1 MAYER
6 LNKKSKE
13 ILYASDIN
21 HIEDGLVSLE
31 ESKVDAIV
39 GKGLSTNDYTRAE
52 KTKLAGIEDNAN
64 AYTHPATHPA
74 SMITETS
81 EKRFVSDTEK
91 AAWNAKA
98 TESFVTEAIANAQ
111 LNGGQGGSVDLSGY
125 VTTTALN
132 TALNEK
138 VDKVSG
144 KSLSTNDYTNAE
156 KTKLAG
162 IEANANNYTHPSSH
176 PASIITETSEKRFV
190 TDSEKIAW
198 NNKVDE
204 NFVNQAI
211 QNAKLEGTD
220 VDLSGYVTTLNF
232 NKELAKKVNV
242 ETGKGL
248 SSNDYTTTEKNKLAG
263 IAANANNYTHPDKHP
278 ASIITESTTQQ
289 FVTAAQ
295 KTEWSNKLN
304 SAYPSSAN
312 QTVANAIGGFAIGDS
327 LSGMSLVQIIEKM
340 LCTTSSSG
348 GEDTPT
354 PEIIHG
360 RIPIAEVGGHIIPY
374 SSITEDM
381 IKNCSQLEHKEV
393 KTMGRTS
400 FGLPSQ
406 TAEGDYTI
414 VLVPK
419 ESGLTVTKDNGIGG
433 KVRFNTNTA
442 GANGDVELTVNNV
455 VYKVYGEIL
464 LAQGQMYFY
473 VD

>member
-21 HIEDGLVSLE
+21 HIEDGLVALE

-91 AAWNAKA
+91 ASWNAKA

-162 IEANANNYTHPSSH
+162 IEANANNYSHPSSH

-190 TDSEKIAW
+190 TDTEKTTW
-198 NNKVDE
+198 NNKVDK
-204 NFVNQAI
+204 I
-211 QNAKLEGTD
+211 
-220 VDLSGYVTTLNF
+220 S
-232 NKELAKKVNV
+232 
-242 ETGKGL
+242 GKGL
-248 SSNDYTTTEKNKLAG
+248 STNDYTTEEKNKLQG
-263 IAANANNYTHPDKHP
+263 IAVNANNYTHPDKHP

-304 SAYPSSAN
+304 SAYPSSAQ
-312 QTVANAIGGFAIGDS
+312 QTVANAIGGFNVGDS
-327 LSGMSLVQIIEKM
+327 LTGMTIIQIIEKM

-354 PEIIHG
+354 PEIIYG

-381 IKNCSQLEHKEV
+381 IKNCSQLVHGEV

-400 FGLPSQ
+400 LGLPSQ
-406 TAEGDYTI
+406 TAEGDYCV

-433 KVRFNTNTA
+433 KVMFDTDTA

-455 VYKVYGEIL
+455 IYKVYGEML
-464 LAQGQMYFY
+464 LAQGNMIIY

>member
-162 IEANANNYTHPSSH
+162 IEANANNYSHPSSH

-220 VDLSGYVTTLNF
+220 VDLSGYVTTSNF
-232 NKELAKKVNV
+232 NTELAKKVNV

-263 IAANANNYTHPDKHP
+263 IAANANNYTHPSSHP
-278 ASIITESTTQQ
+278 ASFITESTDKQ

-295 KTEWSNKLN
+295 KTTWTNKLD
-304 SAYPSSAN
+304 STYPSSAN

-354 PEIIHG
+354 PEIIYG
-360 RIPIAEVGGHIIPY
+360 RIPFSEIGGHIIPY

-381 IKNCSQLEHKEV
+381 IKNCSQLVHGEV

-400 FGLPSQ
+400 LGLTSH
-406 TAEGDYTI
+406 TAEGDYCI

-419 ESGLTVTKDNGIGG
+419 ESGYTVTKDNGIGG
-433 KVRFNTNTA
+433 KVRFATDVA
-442 GANGDVELTVNNV
+442 GANGDIELTVNNV
-455 VYKVYGEIL
+455 IYKVYGEIL
-464 LAQGQMYFY
+464 LAQGQKFIY

>member
-162 IEANANNYTHPSSH
+162 IETNANNYTHPSSH

-190 TDSEKIAW
+190 TDNEKATW
-198 NNKVDE
+198 NNKVDK
-204 NFVNQAI
+204 I
-211 QNAKLEGTD
+211 
-220 VDLSGYVTTLNF
+220 S
-232 NKELAKKVNV
+232 
-242 ETGKGL
+242 GKGL
-248 SSNDYTTTEKNKLAG
+248 STNDYTTEEKNKLQG
-263 IAANANNYTHPDKHP
+263 IAVNANNYTHPSSHP
-278 ASIITESTTQQ
+278 ASFITESTDKQ

-295 KTEWSNKLN
+295 KTTWTNKLD
-304 SAYPSSAN
+304 STYPSSAN

-340 LCTTSSSG
+340 LCTASSSG

-354 PEIIHG
+354 PEIIYG
-360 RIPIAEVGGHIIPY
+360 RIPIAGVGGHIIPY

-381 IKNCSQLEHKEV
+381 IKNCSQLVHGEV
-393 KTMGRTS
+393 KTMGKTS
-400 FGLPSQ
+400 LGLPSQ
-406 TAEGDYTI
+406 TTEGDYCI

-419 ESGLTVTKDNGIGG
+419 ESGYTVTKDDGIGG
-433 KVRFNTNTA
+433 KSEFSTEVA

-464 LAQGQMYFY
+464 LAQGQMFIY

>member
-176 PASIITETSEKRFV
+176 PASF
-190 TDSEKIAW
+190 
-198 NNKVDE
+198 
-204 NFVNQAI
+204 
-211 QNAKLEGTD
+211 
-220 VDLSGYVTTLNF
+220 
-232 NKELAKKVNV
+232 
-242 ETGKGL
+242 
-248 SSNDYTTTEKNKLAG
+248 
-263 IAANANNYTHPDKHP
+263 
-278 ASIITESTTQQ
+278 ITESTDKQ

-295 KTEWSNKLN
+295 KTTWTNKLD
-304 SAYPSSAN
+304 STYPSSAN

-340 LCTTSSSG
+340 LCTASSSG

-354 PEIIHG
+354 PEIIYG
-360 RIPIAEVGGHIIPY
+360 RIPIAGVGGHIIPY

-381 IKNCSQLEHKEV
+381 IKNCSQLVHGEV
-393 KTMGRTS
+393 KTMGKTS
-400 FGLPSQ
+400 LGLPSA
-406 TAEGDYTI
+406 TAEGDYCI

-419 ESGLTVTKDNGIGG
+419 ESGYTVTRDDGIGG
-433 KVRFNTNTA
+433 KAEFSTEVA

-464 LAQGQMYFY
+464 LSQGQMYIY

>member
-162 IEANANNYTHPSSH
+162 IEANANNYSHPSSH

-190 TDSEKIAW
+190 TDNEKATW
-198 NNKVDE
+198 NNKVDK
-204 NFVNQAI
+204 I
-211 QNAKLEGTD
+211 
-220 VDLSGYVTTLNF
+220 S
-232 NKELAKKVNV
+232 
-242 ETGKGL
+242 GKGL
-248 SSNDYTTTEKNKLAG
+248 STNDYTTEEKNKLQG
-263 IAANANNYTHPDKHP
+263 IAVNANNYTHPDKHP

-340 LCTTSSSG
+340 LCTASSSG

-354 PEIIHG
+354 PEIIYG
-360 RIPIAEVGGHIIPY
+360 RIPIAGVGGHVIPY

-381 IKNCSQLEHKEV
+381 IKNCSQLVHGEV
-393 KTMGRTS
+393 KTMGKTS
-400 FGLPSQ
+400 LGLASN
-406 TAEGDYTI
+406 TAEGDYCI

-419 ESGLTVTKDNGIGG
+419 ESGYTVTKDNGIGG
-433 KVRFNTNTA
+433 KVIFSTEVA

-464 LAQGQMYFY
+464 LSQGQMYIY

>member
-21 HIEDGLVSLE
+21 HIEDGLVALE

-162 IEANANNYTHPSSH
+162 IEANANNYSHPSSH

-190 TDSEKIAW
+190 TDNEKATW
-198 NNKVDE
+198 NNKVDK
-204 NFVNQAI
+204 I
-211 QNAKLEGTD
+211 
-220 VDLSGYVTTLNF
+220 S
-232 NKELAKKVNV
+232 
-242 ETGKGL
+242 GKGL
-248 SSNDYTTTEKNKLAG
+248 STNDYTTEEKNKLQG
-263 IAANANNYTHPDKHP
+263 IAVNANNYTHPDKHP

-304 SAYPSSAN
+304 SAYPSSAQ
-312 QTVANAIGGFAIGDS
+312 QTVANAIGGFNVGDS
-327 LSGMSLVQIIEKM
+327 LTGMTIIQIIEKM

-354 PEIIHG
+354 PEIIYG
-360 RIPIAEVGGHIIPY
+360 RIPIAEVGGRIIPY

-381 IKNCSQLEHKEV
+381 IKNCSQLVHGEV
-393 KTMGRTS
+393 KTMGKTS
-400 FGLPSQ
+400 LGLPSA
-406 TAEGDYTI
+406 TAVGDYCI
-414 VLVPK
+414 ILVPK

-442 GANGDVELTVNNV
+442 GANGDVELTVNNII
-455 VYKVYGEIL
+455 YKVYGEIL
-464 LAQGQMYFY
+464 LAQGNMIIY

>member
-91 AAWNAKA
+91 ASWNAKA

-162 IEANANNYTHPSSH
+162 IEANANNYSHPSSH

-190 TDSEKIAW
+190 TDNEKATW
-198 NNKVDE
+198 NNKVDK
-204 NFVNQAI
+204 I
-211 QNAKLEGTD
+211 
-220 VDLSGYVTTLNF
+220 S
-232 NKELAKKVNV
+232 
-242 ETGKGL
+242 GKGL
-248 SSNDYTTTEKNKLAG
+248 STNDYTNAEKNKLQG
-263 IAANANNYTHPDKHP
+263 IAVNANNYTHPDKHP

-340 LCTTSSSG
+340 LCTASSSG

-354 PEIIHG
+354 PEIIYG
-360 RIPIAEVGGHIIPY
+360 RIPIAGVGGHIIPY

-381 IKNCSQLEHKEV
+381 IKNCSQLVHGEV

-400 FGLPSQ
+400 LGLPSQ
-406 TAEGDYTI
+406 TTEGDYCI

-442 GANGDVELTVNNV
+442 GANGDVELTVNNII
-455 VYKVYGEIL
+455 YKVYGEIL
-464 LAQGQMYFY
+464 LSQGQLFIY

>member
-162 IEANANNYTHPSSH
+162 IEANANNYSHPSSH

-198 NNKVDE
+198 NNKVDA

-263 IAANANNYTHPDKHP
+263 IAANANNYTHPSSHP
-278 ASIITESTTQQ
+278 ASFITESTDKQ

-295 KTEWSNKLN
+295 KTTWTNKLD
-304 SAYPSSAN
+304 STYPSSAN

-360 RIPIAEVGGHIIPY
+360 RIPIAGVGGHVIPY

-400 FGLPSQ
+400 FGLPND
-406 TAEGDYTI
+406 TAVGDYTI

-455 VYKVYGEIL
+455 IYKVYGEIL
-464 LAQGQMYFY
+464 LAQGQMFIY

>member
-91 AAWNAKA
+91 ASWNAKA

-162 IEANANNYTHPSSH
+162 IEANANNYSHPSSH

-190 TDSEKIAW
+190 TDNEKATW
-198 NNKVDE
+198 NNKVDK
-204 NFVNQAI
+204 I
-211 QNAKLEGTD
+211 
-220 VDLSGYVTTLNF
+220 S
-232 NKELAKKVNV
+232 
-242 ETGKGL
+242 GKGL
-248 SSNDYTTTEKNKLAG
+248 STNDYTTEEKNKLQG
-263 IAANANNYTHPDKHP
+263 IAVNANNYTHPDKHP

-327 LSGMSLVQIIEKM
+327 LTGMTIIQIIEKM
-340 LCTTSSSG
+340 LCTASSSG

-354 PEIIHG
+354 PEIIYG
-360 RIPIAEVGGHIIPY
+360 RIPIAGVGGHVIPY

-381 IKNCSQLEHKEV
+381 IKNCSQLVHGEV

-400 FGLPSQ
+400 LGLPSQ
-406 TAEGDYTI
+406 TAEGDYCI

-433 KVRFNTNTA
+433 KVIFDTDVA

>member
-21 HIEDGLVSLE
+21 HIEDGLVALE

-91 AAWNAKA
+91 ASWNAKA

-162 IEANANNYTHPSSH
+162 IEANANNYSHPSSH

-190 TDSEKIAW
+190 TDNEKATW
-198 NNKVDE
+198 NNKVDK
-204 NFVNQAI
+204 I
-211 QNAKLEGTD
+211 
-220 VDLSGYVTTLNF
+220 S
-232 NKELAKKVNV
+232 
-242 ETGKGL
+242 GKGL
-248 SSNDYTTTEKNKLAG
+248 STNDYTTEEKNKLQG
-263 IAANANNYTHPDKHP
+263 IAVNANNYTHPDKHP

-304 SAYPSSAN
+304 SAYPSSAQ
-312 QTVANAIGGFAIGDS
+312 QTVANAIGGFNVGDS
-327 LSGMSLVQIIEKM
+327 LTGMTIIQIIEKM
-340 LCTTSSSG
+340 LCNASSSG

-354 PEIIHG
+354 PEIIYG
-360 RIPIAEVGGHIIPY
+360 RIPIAGVGGRIIPY

-381 IKNCSQLEHKEV
+381 IKNCSQLVHGEV

-400 FGLPSQ
+400 LGLPSQ
-406 TAEGDYTI
+406 TAVGDYCV

-419 ESGLTVTKDNGIGG
+419 ESGLTVIKDNGIGG
-433 KVRFNTNTA
+433 KVMFDTDTA

-455 VYKVYGEIL
+455 IYKVYGEML
-464 LAQGQMYFY
+464 LAQGNMIIY

>member
-162 IEANANNYTHPSSH
+162 IEANANNYSHPSSH

-190 TDSEKIAW
+190 SDNEKATW
-198 NNKVDE
+198 NNKVDK
-204 NFVNQAI
+204 I
-211 QNAKLEGTD
+211 
-220 VDLSGYVTTLNF
+220 S
-232 NKELAKKVNV
+232 
-242 ETGKGL
+242 GKGL
-248 SSNDYTTTEKNKLAG
+248 STNDYTTEEKNKLQG
-263 IAANANNYTHPDKHP
+263 IAVNANNYTHPDKHP

-327 LSGMSLVQIIEKM
+327 LTGMTIIQIIEKM
-340 LCTTSSSG
+340 LCTASSSG

-354 PEIIHG
+354 PEIIYG
-360 RIPIAEVGGHIIPY
+360 RIPIAGVGGHIIPY

-381 IKNCSQLEHKEV
+381 IKNCSQLVHGEV
-393 KTMGRTS
+393 KTMGKTS
-400 FGLPSQ
+400 LGLPSQ
-406 TAEGDYTI
+406 TAEGDYCI

-419 ESGLTVTKDNGIGG
+419 ESGYTVTKDNGIGG
-433 KVRFNTNTA
+433 KVIFATDVA

>member
-91 AAWNAKA
+91 ASWNAKA

-162 IEANANNYTHPSSH
+162 IETNANNYTHPSAH
-176 PASIITETSEKRFV
+176 PASF
-190 TDSEKIAW
+190 
-198 NNKVDE
+198 
-204 NFVNQAI
+204 
-211 QNAKLEGTD
+211 
-220 VDLSGYVTTLNF
+220 
-232 NKELAKKVNV
+232 
-242 ETGKGL
+242 
-248 SSNDYTTTEKNKLAG
+248 
-263 IAANANNYTHPDKHP
+263 
-278 ASIITESTTQQ
+278 ITESTDKQ

-327 LSGMSLVQIIEKM
+327 LTGMTIIQIIEKM
-340 LCTTSSSG
+340 LCNTSSSG

-354 PEIIHG
+354 PEIIYG

-381 IKNCSQLEHKEV
+381 IKNCSQLVHGEV

-400 FGLPSQ
+400 LGLTSH
-406 TAEGDYTI
+406 TAEGDYCI

-433 KVRFNTNTA
+433 KVTFDTDTA

-455 VYKVYGEIL
+455 IYKVYGEML
-464 LAQGQMYFY
+464 LAQ
-473 VD
+473 

>member
-81 EKRFVSDTEK
+81 EKRFVSDAEK
-91 AAWNAKA
+91 ASWNAKA

-190 TDSEKIAW
+190 TDAEKATW
-198 NNKVDE
+198 NNKVDK
-204 NFVNQAI
+204 I
-211 QNAKLEGTD
+211 
-220 VDLSGYVTTLNF
+220 S
-232 NKELAKKVNV
+232 
-242 ETGKGL
+242 GKGL
-248 SSNDYTTTEKNKLAG
+248 STNDYTTEEKNKLQG
-263 IAANANNYTHPDKHP
+263 IAINANNYTHPDKHP

-304 SAYPSSAN
+304 SAYPSSAQ
-312 QTVANAIGGFAIGDS
+312 QTVANAIGGFNVGDS
-327 LSGMSLVQIIEKM
+327 LTGMTIIQIIEKM
-340 LCTTSSSG
+340 LCTASSSG
-348 GEDTPT
+348 GEDIPT
-354 PEIIHG
+354 PEIIYG
-360 RIPIAEVGGHIIPY
+360 RIPIAGVGGRVIPY

-381 IKNCSQLEHKEV
+381 IKNCSQLVHGEV

-400 FGLPSQ
+400 LGLTSH
-406 TAEGDYTI
+406 TAEGDYCI

-433 KVRFNTNTA
+433 KVTFDTDTA

-455 VYKVYGEIL
+455 IYKVYGEML
-464 LAQGQMYFY
+464 LAQGEMFIY

>member
-91 AAWNAKA
+91 ASWNAKA

-162 IEANANNYTHPSSH
+162 IEANANNYSHPSSH

-190 TDSEKIAW
+190 TDNEKATW
-198 NNKVDE
+198 NNKVDK
-204 NFVNQAI
+204 I
-211 QNAKLEGTD
+211 
-220 VDLSGYVTTLNF
+220 S
-232 NKELAKKVNV
+232 
-242 ETGKGL
+242 GKGL
-248 SSNDYTTTEKNKLAG
+248 STNDYTTEEKNKLQG
-263 IAANANNYTHPDKHP
+263 IAVNANNYTHPDKHP

-327 LSGMSLVQIIEKM
+327 LTGMTIIQIIEKM
-340 LCTTSSSG
+340 LCTASSSG

-354 PEIIHG
+354 PEIIYG

-381 IKNCSQLEHKEV
+381 IKNCSQLVHGEV

-400 FGLPSQ
+400 LGLTSH
-406 TAEGDYTI
+406 TAEGDYCI

-433 KVRFNTNTA
+433 KVTFDTDTA

-455 VYKVYGEIL
+455 IYKVYGEML
-464 LAQGQMYFY
+464 LAQ
-473 VD
+473 

>member
-91 AAWNAKA
+91 ASWNAKA

-162 IEANANNYTHPSSH
+162 IEANANNYSHPSSH

-190 TDSEKIAW
+190 TDNEKATW
-198 NNKVDE
+198 NNKVDK
-204 NFVNQAI
+204 I
-211 QNAKLEGTD
+211 
-220 VDLSGYVTTLNF
+220 S
-232 NKELAKKVNV
+232 
-242 ETGKGL
+242 GKGL
-248 SSNDYTTTEKNKLAG
+248 STNDYTTEEKNKLQG
-263 IAANANNYTHPDKHP
+263 IAVNANNYTHPSSHP
-278 ASIITESTTQQ
+278 ASFITESTDKQ
-289 FVTAAQ
+289 FVTAVQ

-304 SAYPSSAN
+304 STYPSSAN

-340 LCTTSSSG
+340 LCTASSSG

-354 PEIIHG
+354 PEIIYG
-360 RIPIAEVGGHIIPY
+360 RIPIAGVGGHVIPY

-381 IKNCSQLEHKEV
+381 IKNCSQLVHGEV
-393 KTMGRTS
+393 KTMGKTS
-400 FGLPSQ
+400 LGLPSA
-406 TAEGDYTI
+406 TAEGDYCI

-419 ESGLTVTKDNGIGG
+419 ESGYTVTKDDGIGG
-433 KVRFNTNTA
+433 KAEFSTEVA

-464 LAQGQMYFY
+464 LSQGQMYIY

>member
-91 AAWNAKA
+91 ASWNAKA

-162 IEANANNYTHPSSH
+162 IEANANNYSHPSSH

-190 TDSEKIAW
+190 TDNEKATW
-198 NNKVDE
+198 NNKVDK
-204 NFVNQAI
+204 I
-211 QNAKLEGTD
+211 
-220 VDLSGYVTTLNF
+220 S
-232 NKELAKKVNV
+232 
-242 ETGKGL
+242 GKGL
-248 SSNDYTTTEKNKLAG
+248 STNDYTNAEKNKLQG
-263 IAANANNYTHPDKHP
+263 IAVNANNYTHPDKHP

-312 QTVANAIGGFAIGDS
+312 QTVANAIGGFNVGDS
-327 LSGMSLVQIIEKM
+327 LTGMTIIQIIEKM

-354 PEIIHG
+354 PEIIYG
-360 RIPIAEVGGHIIPY
+360 RIPIAGVGGHVIPY

-381 IKNCSQLEHKEV
+381 IKNCSQLEHREV
-393 KTMGRTS
+393 TTMGRTS

-406 TAEGDYTI
+406 ITEGDYAI

-419 ESGLTVTKDNGIGG
+419 ESGYTVTKDNGIGG
-433 KVRFNTNTA
+433 KASFDTDTA

-455 VYKVYGEIL
+455 IYKVYGEML
-464 LAQGQMYFY
+464 LAQGQMFIY

>member
-162 IEANANNYTHPSSH
+162 IEANANNYSHPSSH

-190 TDSEKIAW
+190 TDNEKATW
-198 NNKVDE
+198 NNKVDK
-204 NFVNQAI
+204 I
-211 QNAKLEGTD
+211 
-220 VDLSGYVTTLNF
+220 S
-232 NKELAKKVNV
+232 
-242 ETGKGL
+242 GKGL
-248 SSNDYTTTEKNKLAG
+248 STNDYTTEEKNKLQG
-263 IAANANNYTHPDKHP
+263 IAVNANNYTHPDKHP

-340 LCTTSSSG
+340 LCTASSSG

-354 PEIIHG
+354 PEIIYG

-381 IKNCSQLEHKEV
+381 IKNCSQLVHGEV

-400 FGLPSQ
+400 LGLPSQ
-406 TAEGDYTI
+406 TTEGDYCI

-419 ESGLTVTKDNGIGG
+419 ESGYTVTKDDGFGG
-433 KVRFNTNTA
+433 KAEFDTDHA

-455 VYKVYGEIL
+455 IYKVYGEML
-464 LAQGQMYFY
+464 LAQGNMIIY

>member
-91 AAWNAKA
+91 ASWNAKA

-162 IEANANNYTHPSSH
+162 IEANANNYSHPSSH

-220 VDLSGYVTTLNF
+220 VDLSGYVTTSNF
-232 NKELAKKVNV
+232 NTELAKKVNV

-263 IAANANNYTHPDKHP
+263 IAANANNYTHPSSHP
-278 ASIITESTTQQ
+278 ASFITESTDKQ
-289 FVTAAQ
+289 FVTASQ

-354 PEIIHG
+354 PEIIYG
-360 RIPIAEVGGHIIPY
+360 RIPIAGVGGHIIPY

-381 IKNCSQLEHKEV
+381 IKNCSQLVHGEV
-393 KTMGRTS
+393 KTMGKTS
-400 FGLPSQ
+400 LGLPSQ
-406 TAEGDYTI
+406 TAEGDYCI

-433 KVRFNTNTA
+433 KVTFDTDTA

-455 VYKVYGEIL
+455 IYKVYGEML
-464 LAQGQMYFY
+464 LAQGRLYFY

>member
-91 AAWNAKA
+91 ASWNAKA

-162 IEANANNYTHPSSH
+162 IEANANNYSHPSSH

-190 TDSEKIAW
+190 TDTEKTTW
-198 NNKVDE
+198 NNKVDK
-204 NFVNQAI
+204 I
-211 QNAKLEGTD
+211 
-220 VDLSGYVTTLNF
+220 S
-232 NKELAKKVNV
+232 
-242 ETGKGL
+242 GKGL
-248 SSNDYTTTEKNKLAG
+248 STNDYTNSEKNKLQG
-263 IAANANNYTHPDKHP
+263 IAVNANNYTHPDKHP

-327 LSGMSLVQIIEKM
+327 LTGMTIIQIIEKM
-340 LCTTSSSG
+340 LCTASSSG

-354 PEIIHG
+354 PEIIYG

-381 IKNCSQLEHKEV
+381 IKNCSQLIHGEV

-400 FGLPSQ
+400 LGLPSQ
-406 TAEGDYTI
+406 TAEGDYCV

-433 KVRFNTNTA
+433 KVMFDTDTA

-455 VYKVYGEIL
+455 IYKVYGEML
-464 LAQGQMYFY
+464 LAQGNMIIY

>member
-162 IEANANNYTHPSSH
+162 IEANANNYSHPSSH
-176 PASIITETSEKRFV
+176 PASIITETTSKRFV
-190 TDSEKIAW
+190 SDSEKATW
-198 NNKVDE
+198 NNKVDK
-204 NFVNQAI
+204 I
-211 QNAKLEGTD
+211 
-220 VDLSGYVTTLNF
+220 S
-232 NKELAKKVNV
+232 
-242 ETGKGL
+242 GKGL
-248 SSNDYTTTEKNKLAG
+248 STNDYTNAEKNKLQG
-263 IAANANNYTHPDKHP
+263 IAVNANNYTHPDKHP

-340 LCTTSSSG
+340 LCTSSSSG

-354 PEIIHG
+354 PEIIYG
-360 RIPIAEVGGHIIPY
+360 RIPIAGVGGHVIPY

-381 IKNCSQLEHKEV
+381 IKNCSQLVHGEV
-393 KTMGRTS
+393 KTMGKTS
-400 FGLPSQ
+400 LGLPSA
-406 TAEGDYTI
+406 TAEGDYCI

-419 ESGLTVTKDNGIGG
+419 ESGLTVTKDDGIGG
-433 KVRFNTNTA
+433 KASFTTSTA

-464 LAQGQMYFY
+464 LSQGQMYIY

>member
-91 AAWNAKA
+91 ASWNAKA

-190 TDSEKIAW
+190 TDNEKATW
-198 NNKVDE
+198 NNKVDK
-204 NFVNQAI
+204 I
-211 QNAKLEGTD
+211 
-220 VDLSGYVTTLNF
+220 S
-232 NKELAKKVNV
+232 
-242 ETGKGL
+242 GKGL
-248 SSNDYTTTEKNKLAG
+248 STNDYTTEEKNKLQG
-263 IAANANNYTHPDKHP
+263 IAVNANNYMHPDKHP

-304 SAYPSSAN
+304 SAYPSSAQ
-312 QTVANAIGGFAIGDS
+312 QTVANAIGGFNVGDS
-327 LSGMSLVQIIEKM
+327 LTGMTIIQIIEKM

-354 PEIIHG
+354 PEIIYG
-360 RIPIAEVGGHIIPY
+360 RIPIAGVGGHVIPY

-381 IKNCSQLEHKEV
+381 IKNCSQLVHGEV
-393 KTMGRTS
+393 KTMGKTS
-400 FGLPSQ
+400 LGLTSH
-406 TAEGDYTI
+406 TAEGDYCI

-433 KVRFNTNTA
+433 KVIFNTEVA

-455 VYKVYGEIL
+455 IYKVYGEML
-464 LAQGQMYFY
+464 LAQGQMFIY

>member
-162 IEANANNYTHPSSH
+162 IEANANNYSHPSSH

-190 TDSEKIAW
+190 TDNEKATW
-198 NNKVDE
+198 NNKVDK
-204 NFVNQAI
+204 I
-211 QNAKLEGTD
+211 
-220 VDLSGYVTTLNF
+220 S
-232 NKELAKKVNV
+232 
-242 ETGKGL
+242 GKGL
-248 SSNDYTTTEKNKLAG
+248 SSNDYTTEEKNKLQG
-263 IAANANNYTHPDKHP
+263 IAVNANNYTHPSSHP
-278 ASIITESTTQQ
+278 ASFITESTDKQ

-304 SAYPSSAN
+304 SAYPSSAK
-312 QTVANAIGGFAIGDS
+312 QTVANAIGGFNVGDS
-327 LSGMSLVQIIEKM
+327 LTRMTIIQIIEKM
-340 LCTTSSSG
+340 LCTASSSG

-354 PEIIHG
+354 PEIIYG
-360 RIPIAEVGGHIIPY
+360 RIPIAEIGGHVIPY

-381 IKNCSQLEHKEV
+381 IKNCSQLVHGEV

-400 FGLPSQ
+400 LGLPSQ
-406 TAEGDYTI
+406 TTEGDYCI

-433 KVRFNTNTA
+433 KVIFSTEVA

-455 VYKVYGEIL
+455 VYKVYGEML
-464 LAQGQMYFY
+464 LSQGQIYIY

>member
-162 IEANANNYTHPSSH
+162 IEANANNYSHPSSH

-190 TDSEKIAW
+190 TDNEKATW
-198 NNKVDE
+198 NNKVDK
-204 NFVNQAI
+204 I
-211 QNAKLEGTD
+211 
-220 VDLSGYVTTLNF
+220 S
-232 NKELAKKVNV
+232 
-242 ETGKGL
+242 GKGL
-248 SSNDYTTTEKNKLAG
+248 STNDYTTEEKNKLQG
-263 IAANANNYTHPDKHP
+263 IAVNANNYTHPDKHP

-304 SAYPSSAN
+304 SAYPSSAQ
-312 QTVANAIGGFAIGDS
+312 QTVANAIGGFNVGDS
-327 LSGMSLVQIIEKM
+327 LTGMTIIQIIEKM

-354 PEIIHG
+354 PEIIYG
-360 RIPIAEVGGHIIPY
+360 RIPIAGVGGHIIPY

-381 IKNCSQLEHKEV
+381 IKNCSQLVHGEV

-400 FGLPSQ
+400 LGLPSQ
-406 TAEGDYTI
+406 TAEGDYCI

-419 ESGLTVTKDNGIGG
+419 ESGLTVTKDDGIGG
-433 KVRFNTNTA
+433 KSEFATEVA
-442 GANGDVELTVNNV
+442 GANGDVELTVNNII
-455 VYKVYGEIL
+455 YKVYGEIL

>member
-64 AYTHPATHPA
+64 ACTHPATHPA

-81 EKRFVSDTEK
+81 EKRFVSDAEK
-91 AAWNAKA
+91 ASWNAKA

-162 IEANANNYTHPSSH
+162 IEANANNYSHPSSH

-190 TDSEKIAW
+190 TDNEKATW
-198 NNKVDE
+198 NNKVDK
-204 NFVNQAI
+204 I
-211 QNAKLEGTD
+211 
-220 VDLSGYVTTLNF
+220 S
-232 NKELAKKVNV
+232 
-242 ETGKGL
+242 GKGL
-248 SSNDYTTTEKNKLAG
+248 STNDYTTEEKNKLQG
-263 IAANANNYTHPDKHP
+263 IAVNANNYTHPDKHP

-327 LSGMSLVQIIEKM
+327 LTGMTIIQIIEKI

-354 PEIIHG
+354 PEIIYG
-360 RIPIAEVGGHIIPY
+360 RIPIAGVGGRIIPY

-381 IKNCSQLEHKEV
+381 IKNCSQLVHGEV
-393 KTMGRTS
+393 KTMGKTS
-400 FGLPSQ
+400 LGLPDD
-406 TAEGDYTI
+406 TAEGDYCI

-419 ESGLTVTKDNGIGG
+419 ESGLTVTKDDGIGG
-433 KVRFNTNTA
+433 KASFDTDTA

-455 VYKVYGEIL
+455 IYKVYGEIL
-464 LAQGQMYFY
+464 ISQGQMFIY

>member
-190 TDSEKIAW
+190 TDNEKATW
-198 NNKVDE
+198 NNKVDK
-204 NFVNQAI
+204 I
-211 QNAKLEGTD
+211 
-220 VDLSGYVTTLNF
+220 S
-232 NKELAKKVNV
+232 
-242 ETGKGL
+242 GKGL
-248 SSNDYTTTEKNKLAG
+248 SSNDYTTEEKNKLQG
-263 IAANANNYTHPDKHP
+263 IAVNANNYTHPSSHP
-278 ASIITESTTQQ
+278 ASFITESTDKQ

-295 KTEWSNKLN
+295 KTTWTNKLD
-304 SAYPSSAN
+304 STYPSSAN

-327 LSGMSLVQIIEKM
+327 LTGMTIIQIIEKM
-340 LCTTSSSG
+340 LCTASSSG

-354 PEIIHG
+354 PEIIYG
-360 RIPIAEVGGHIIPY
+360 RIPIAEIGGHVIPY

-381 IKNCSQLEHKEV
+381 IKNCSQLVHGEV
-393 KTMGRTS
+393 KTMGKTS
-400 FGLPSQ
+400 LGLPSQ
-406 TAEGDYTI
+406 TTEGDYCI

-419 ESGLTVTKDNGIGG
+419 ESGYTVTKDDGIGG
-433 KVRFNTNTA
+433 KSEFSTEVA

-464 LAQGQMYFY
+464 ISQGQMFIY

>member
-162 IEANANNYTHPSSH
+162 IEANANNYSHPSSH

-190 TDSEKIAW
+190 TDNEKATW
-198 NNKVDE
+198 NNKVDK
-204 NFVNQAI
+204 I
-211 QNAKLEGTD
+211 
-220 VDLSGYVTTLNF
+220 S
-232 NKELAKKVNV
+232 
-242 ETGKGL
+242 GKGL
-248 SSNDYTTTEKNKLAG
+248 STNDYTTEEKNKLQG
-263 IAANANNYTHPDKHP
+263 IAVNANNYTHPSSHP
-278 ASIITESTTQQ
+278 ASFITESTDKQ

-295 KTEWSNKLN
+295 KTTWTNKLD
-304 SAYPSSAN
+304 STYPSSAN

-340 LCTTSSSG
+340 LCTASSSG

-354 PEIIHG
+354 PEIIYG
-360 RIPIAEVGGHIIPY
+360 RIPIAGVGGHIIPY

-381 IKNCSQLEHKEV
+381 IKNCSQLVHGEV
-393 KTMGRTS
+393 KTMGKTS
-400 FGLPSQ
+400 LGLPSQ
-406 TAEGDYTI
+406 TAEGDYCI

-433 KVRFNTNTA
+433 KVMFDTDTA

-455 VYKVYGEIL
+455 IYKVYGEML
-464 LAQGQMYFY
+464 LAQGRLYIY

>member
-162 IEANANNYTHPSSH
+162 IEANANNYSHPSSH

-190 TDSEKIAW
+190 SDNEKATW
-198 NNKVDE
+198 NNKVDK
-204 NFVNQAI
+204 I
-211 QNAKLEGTD
+211 
-220 VDLSGYVTTLNF
+220 S
-232 NKELAKKVNV
+232 
-242 ETGKGL
+242 GKGL
-248 SSNDYTTTEKNKLAG
+248 STNDYTTEEKNKLQG
-263 IAANANNYTHPDKHP
+263 IAVNANNYTHPSSHP
-278 ASIITESTTQQ
+278 ASFITESTDKQ

-327 LSGMSLVQIIEKM
+327 LTGMTIIQIIEKM

-354 PEIIHG
+354 PEIIYG
-360 RIPIAEVGGHIIPY
+360 RIPIAGVGGHIIPY

-381 IKNCSQLEHKEV
+381 IKNCSQLVHGEV

-400 FGLPSQ
+400 LGLPSQ
-406 TAEGDYTI
+406 TAEGDYCI

-433 KVRFNTNTA
+433 KVIFDTDTA

-455 VYKVYGEIL
+455 IYKVYGEML
-464 LAQGQMYFY
+464 LAQGNMIIY

>member
-91 AAWNAKA
+91 ASWNAKA

-176 PASIITETSEKRFV
+176 PASIITETTSKRFV
-190 TDSEKIAW
+190 TDNEKATW
-198 NNKVDE
+198 NNKVDK
-204 NFVNQAI
+204 I
-211 QNAKLEGTD
+211 
-220 VDLSGYVTTLNF
+220 S
-232 NKELAKKVNV
+232 
-242 ETGKGL
+242 GKGL
-248 SSNDYTTTEKNKLAG
+248 STNDYTNAEKNKLQG
-263 IAANANNYTHPDKHP
+263 IAVNANNYTHPDKHP

-340 LCTTSSSG
+340 LCTASSSG

-354 PEIIHG
+354 PEIIYG
-360 RIPIAEVGGHIIPY
+360 RIPIAGVGGHIIPY

-381 IKNCSQLEHKEV
+381 IKNCSQLVHGEV
-393 KTMGRTS
+393 KTMGKTS
-400 FGLPSQ
+400 LGLPSQ
-406 TAEGDYTI
+406 TTVYDYCI

-419 ESGLTVTKDNGIGG
+419 ESGFTVTKDNGIGG
-433 KVRFNTNTA
+433 KVIFDTDTA

-455 VYKVYGEIL
+455 IYKVYGEML
-464 LAQGQMYFY
+464 LAQGNMIIY

>member
-162 IEANANNYTHPSSH
+162 IEANANNYSHPSSH

-190 TDSEKIAW
+190 TDNEKATW
-198 NNKVDE
+198 NNKVDK
-204 NFVNQAI
+204 I
-211 QNAKLEGTD
+211 
-220 VDLSGYVTTLNF
+220 S
-232 NKELAKKVNV
+232 
-242 ETGKGL
+242 GKGL
-248 SSNDYTTTEKNKLAG
+248 STNDYTTEEKNKLQG
-263 IAANANNYTHPDKHP
+263 IAVNANNYTHPDKHP

-327 LSGMSLVQIIEKM
+327 LTGMTIIQIIEKM
-340 LCTTSSSG
+340 LCNASSSG

-354 PEIIHG
+354 PEIIYG

-381 IKNCSQLEHKEV
+381 IKNCSQLVHGEV

-400 FGLPSQ
+400 LGLPSQ
-406 TAEGDYTI
+406 TTEGDYCI
-414 VLVPK
+414 ILVPK

-464 LAQGQMYFY
+464 LSQGQMYIY

>member
-162 IEANANNYTHPSSH
+162 IETNANNYTHPSSH

-190 TDSEKIAW
+190 TDNEKATW
-198 NNKVDE
+198 NNKVDK
-204 NFVNQAI
+204 I
-211 QNAKLEGTD
+211 
-220 VDLSGYVTTLNF
+220 S
-232 NKELAKKVNV
+232 
-242 ETGKGL
+242 GKGL
-248 SSNDYTTTEKNKLAG
+248 STNDYTTEEKNKLQG
-263 IAANANNYTHPDKHP
+263 IAVNANNYTHPDKHP

-327 LSGMSLVQIIEKM
+327 LTGMTIIQIIEKM
-340 LCTTSSSG
+340 LCTASSSG

-354 PEIIHG
+354 PEIIYG

-381 IKNCSQLEHKEV
+381 IKNCSQLVHGEV

-400 FGLPSQ
+400 LGLPSQ
-406 TAEGDYTI
+406 TAEGDYCI

-433 KVRFNTNTA
+433 KVIFDTDTA

-455 VYKVYGEIL
+455 IYKVYGEML
-464 LAQGQMYFY
+464 LAQGQMFIY

>member
-162 IEANANNYTHPSSH
+162 IEANANNYSHPSSH

-190 TDSEKIAW
+190 TDNEKATW
-198 NNKVDE
+198 NNKVDK
-204 NFVNQAI
+204 I
-211 QNAKLEGTD
+211 
-220 VDLSGYVTTLNF
+220 S
-232 NKELAKKVNV
+232 
-242 ETGKGL
+242 GKGL
-248 SSNDYTTTEKNKLAG
+248 STNDYTNAEKNKLQG
-263 IAANANNYTHPDKHP
+263 IAVNANNYTHPDKHP

-304 SAYPSSAN
+304 SAYPSSAQ
-312 QTVANAIGGFAIGDS
+312 QTVANAIGGFNVGDS
-327 LSGMSLVQIIEKM
+327 LTGMTIIQIIEKM
-340 LCTTSSSG
+340 LCTASSSG

-354 PEIIHG
+354 PEIIYG
-360 RIPIAEVGGHIIPY
+360 RIPIAGVGGHIIPY

-381 IKNCSQLEHKEV
+381 IKNCSQLVHGEV
-393 KTMGRTS
+393 KTMGKTS
-400 FGLPSQ
+400 LGLPSQ
-406 TAEGDYTI
+406 TAEGDYCI

-433 KVRFNTNTA
+433 KVIFDTDTA

-455 VYKVYGEIL
+455 IYKVYGEIL
-464 LAQGQMYFY
+464 LSQGQMYIY

>member
-162 IEANANNYTHPSSH
+162 IEANANNYSHPSSH
-176 PASIITETSEKRFV
+176 PASMITETSEKRFV

-232 NKELAKKVNV
+232 NTELAKKVNV

-263 IAANANNYTHPDKHP
+263 IAANANNYTHPSSHP
-278 ASIITESTTQQ
+278 ASFITESTDKQ

-295 KTEWSNKLN
+295 KTTWTNKLD
-304 SAYPSSAN
+304 STYPSSAN

-340 LCTTSSSG
+340 LCTASSSG

-354 PEIIHG
+354 PEIIYG
-360 RIPIAEVGGHIIPY
+360 RIPIAGVGGHVIPY

-381 IKNCSQLEHKEV
+381 IKNCSQLVHGEV
-393 KTMGRTS
+393 KTMGKTS
-400 FGLPSQ
+400 LGLASN
-406 TAEGDYTI
+406 TAEGDYCI

-419 ESGLTVTKDNGIGG
+419 ESGYTVTKDNGIGG
-433 KVRFNTNTA
+433 KVIFATDVA

-464 LAQGQMYFY
+464 LSQGQMYIY

>member
-162 IEANANNYTHPSSH
+162 IEANANNYSHPSSH
-176 PASIITETSEKRFV
+176 PASIITETTSKRFV
-190 TDSEKIAW
+190 SDSEKATW
-198 NNKVDE
+198 NNKVDK
-204 NFVNQAI
+204 I
-211 QNAKLEGTD
+211 
-220 VDLSGYVTTLNF
+220 S
-232 NKELAKKVNV
+232 
-242 ETGKGL
+242 GKGL
-248 SSNDYTTTEKNKLAG
+248 STNDYTTEEKNKLQG
-263 IAANANNYTHPDKHP
+263 IAVNANNYTHPDKHP

-340 LCTTSSSG
+340 LCTSSSSG

-354 PEIIHG
+354 PEIIYG
-360 RIPIAEVGGHIIPY
+360 RIPIAGVGGHVIPY

-381 IKNCSQLEHKEV
+381 IKNCSQLVHGEV
-393 KTMGRTS
+393 KTMGKTS
-400 FGLPSQ
+400 LGLPSA
-406 TAEGDYTI
+406 TAEGDYCI

-419 ESGLTVTKDNGIGG
+419 ESGLTVTKDDGIGG
-433 KVRFNTNTA
+433 KASFTTSTA

-464 LAQGQMYFY
+464 LAQGQMFIY

>member
-91 AAWNAKA
+91 ASWNAKA

-162 IEANANNYTHPSSH
+162 IEANANNYSHPSSH

-190 TDSEKIAW
+190 TDNEKATW
-198 NNKVDE
+198 NNKVDK
-204 NFVNQAI
+204 I
-211 QNAKLEGTD
+211 
-220 VDLSGYVTTLNF
+220 S
-232 NKELAKKVNV
+232 
-242 ETGKGL
+242 GKGL
-248 SSNDYTTTEKNKLAG
+248 STNDYTNAEKNKLQG
-263 IAANANNYTHPDKHP
+263 IAVNANNYTHPDKHP

-340 LCTTSSSG
+340 LCTASSSG

-354 PEIIHG
+354 PEIIYG
-360 RIPIAEVGGHIIPY
+360 RIPIAGVGGRIIPY

-381 IKNCSQLEHKEV
+381 IKNCSQLVHGEV
-393 KTMGRTS
+393 KTMGKTS
-400 FGLPSQ
+400 LGLPSQ
-406 TAEGDYTI
+406 TTEGDYCI

-464 LAQGQMYFY
+464 LSQGQMYIY